1 MELRVLRYFLA
12 IAQKESISKAADS
25 LHITQPTLSRQLMD
39 LEDELG
45 KKLIIRSNK
54 KIALTEEGAIL
65 RKRAEEIL
73 NLVDKTESEIALSDR
88 GISGDVYIGA
98 GETDTIKLIAKASK
112 AVQQE
117 HPDVHY
123 HIFSGDSE
131 DVIEK
136 LDNGILDFG
145 LLYTNVDASKYD
157 YFTMPLKDTWG
168 LIMRR
173 DAPLAEKEYITPQ
186 DLKNVPII
194 YSRKVLR
201 ESPIGK
207 WMKKDFEKLNVVA
220 TYNLL
225 YNAAKMTEEG
235 LGYTLSFDKLVN
247 TSENSPLCFRPLHP
261 PVESELKIAWKK
273 YSVLSK
279 AAAAFLEKL
288 KEIIQSV

>member
-1 MELRVLRYFLA
+1 
-12 IAQKESISKAADS
+12 
-25 LHITQPTLSRQLMD
+25 
-39 LEDELG
+39 
-45 KKLIIRSNK
+45 
-54 KIALTEEGAIL
+54 
-65 RKRAEEIL
+65 
-73 NLVDKTESEIALSDR
+73 
-88 GISGDVYIGA
+88 
-98 GETDTIKLIAKASK
+98 
-112 AVQQE
+112 
-117 HPDVHY
+117 
-123 HIFSGDSE
+123 
-131 DVIEK
+131 
-136 LDNGILDFG
+136 
-145 LLYTNVDASKYD
+145 
-157 YFTMPLKDTWG
+157 
-168 LIMRR
+168 MRR

-247 TSENSPLCFRPLHP
+247 TSENSPLCFRPLYP